1 MDRCK
6 HNVITFSDQ
15 NCPRPPVT
23 APRRK
28 LVGEKGNRD
37 LNLLVLEADAGMEG
51 GEEEVEEEEEGDVF
65 VLVGGKEERAVTEWE
80 EEEEEER
87 EATSS
92 SPSSMAEWLYNS
104 FLLLFRLVITT
115 LVVEG
120 EGRGDWGG
128 LCEVWGGTPISLP
141 SGQ

>member
-1 MDRCK
+1 MLSHFLIRI
-6 HNVITFSDQ
+6 VQ
-15 NCPRPPVT
+15 GPRSKAPGHCT

-51 GEEEVEEEEEGDVF
+51 GGEEVEEDEEGEVF
-65 VLVGGKEERAVTEWE
+65 VLVGGMDERAVTEW

-104 FLLLFRLVITT
+104 FLLLFRLVIAT
-115 LVVEG
+115 LVVDG
-120 EGRGDWGG
+120 EGRGEWGG
-128 LCEVWGGTPISLP
+128 LCEVWGGTLVSLP
-141 SGQ
+141 RGQ

>member
-1 MDRCK
+1 MDRSK

-15 NCPRPPVT
+15 GPGHCT

-37 LNLLVLEADAGMEG
+37 LNLLGVEAVAGMEG
-51 GEEEVEEEEEGDVF
+51 GEEEVEDGEGDVF

-80 EEEEEER
+80 EEEEER

-92 SPSSMAEWLYNS
+92 SPSSMAEWLYSS

-115 LVVEG
+115 LVVGG
-120 EGRGDWGG
+120 EGRDEWGG
-128 LCEVWGGTPISLP
+128 LCEVWGGTLVSLP
-141 SGQ
+141 PGQ